1 MRNQMIHSL
10 HFLIVEDEP
19 FQRDALAMLLTNI
32 GARHILQAENGR
44 VALDLLQ
51 EQETRA
57 DCAPVDIA
65 LCDIDMPEMDGMALL
80 RNLTGL
86 KIKPAVI
93 LVSGLDTAM
102 RDSVAIMA
110 RAYDLNLL
118 GVMPKPPSRSK
129 LLTLL
134 DRHDHE
140 NHKKSK
146 PSSRLAISMDEIV
159 SGLKNGEFVPYFQP
173 KVEMAS
179 DRVVGVEALARWNSP
194 ARGLLAPGAF
204 LDAIEEHGLMDE
216 LTWAILA
223 QSATIGQRW
232 HEQGLPLL
240 VSVNLSLSSLARVEL
255 AERLFE
261 VVTSRGMATSS
272 MILEVTESAAMSVI
286 GPSLENLAR
295 LRLRGFGLSI
305 DDYGTGYS
313 SLQQLT
319 RVPFTELKIDQ
330 SFVREAANQ
339 ETTRSVVESSLDIAR
354 KLGLKT
360 TAEGI
365 ETPEHWD
372 MLSAMGCDI
381 AQGYLIAKPMPAG
394 AIPGWVADWKP
405 SSIRAA
411 AAPQAVDILLVED
424 ETFQRETYIELLEQ
438 LQLGRVD
445 AAQDVDEA
453 LQCLA
458 EADYG
463 LVITDVDLGGV
474 SGLDLVRRIRA
485 GQTAAA
491 PQTRIVLLSSHT
503 EQDVVFQSIALDI
516 NGFLTKPAKAHTLQD
531 AIRQALM
538 ELFIV
543 QAPEAYLRKNT
554 AEEDTMPDVSGSI
567 TRAEGTFPSGHPTPA
582 EGEQISV
589 LEMKAGM
596 VLAAPIYTHQKI
608 MVLGRGHILTASVI
622 NRLLDIRGSLA
633 SPDIWVLHTAPG
645 PAAATRT
652 MTS

>member
-1 MRNQMIHSL
+1 
-10 HFLIVEDEP
+10 
-19 FQRDALAMLLTNI
+19 
-32 GARHILQAENGR
+32 
-44 VALDLLQ
+44 
-51 EQETRA
+51 
-57 DCAPVDIA
+57 
-65 LCDIDMPEMDGMALL
+65 
-80 RNLTGL
+80 
-86 KIKPAVI
+86 
-93 LVSGLDTAM
+93 M

-134 DRHDHE
+134 DRHDPASQ
-140 NHKKSK
+140 KKRRQSSPLTISK
-146 PSSRLAISMDEIV
+146 DEIAR
-159 SGLKNGEFVPYFQP
+159 GLENGEFVPYFQP

-179 DRVVGVEALARWNSP
+179 GRVVGVEALARWNSP
-194 ARGLLAPGAF
+194 ARGLLPPGAF
-204 LDAIEEHGLMDE
+204 LDAIEEYGLMDD

-223 QSATIGQRW
+223 KSVAIGRDW
-232 HEQGLPLL
+232 HEQGLPLV
-240 VSVNLSLSSLARVEL
+240 VSVNLSLSSLGRVEL
-255 AERLFE
+255 AERIFE

-272 MILEVTESAAMSVI
+272 IILEVTESAAMSVI

-330 SFVREAANQ
+330 SFVREAALQ

-394 AIPGWVADWKP
+394 AIPDWVAGWKL

-411 AAPQAVDILLVED
+411 TPALQAVDILLVED
-424 ETFQRETYIELLEQ
+424 EAFQRETYVELLEQ

-445 AAQDVDEA
+445 AAHNADEA
-453 LQCLA
+453 MQYLA
-458 EADYG
+458 GADYG

-516 NGFLTKPAKAHTLQD
+516 NGFLTKPAKAHTMQD
-531 AIRQALM
+531 AIRQAM
-538 ELFIV
+538 AEHFMV
-543 QAPEAYLRKNT
+543 QAPEVYQEQGAPK
-554 AEEDTMPDVSGSI
+554 ESPMPQVSASI
-567 TRAEGTFPSGHPTPA
+567 MRSEGAPSSGHPPPG
-582 EGEQISV
+582 ESEQIS
-589 LEMKAGM
+589 LFEMNAGM
-596 VLAAPIYTHQKI
+596 MLAAPIYTRQQI
-608 MVLGRGHILTASVI
+608 MVLGRGHVLTESVI

-633 SPDIWVLHTAPG
+633 SPDIWVLHAAPG
-645 PAAATRT
+645 PAPATRT